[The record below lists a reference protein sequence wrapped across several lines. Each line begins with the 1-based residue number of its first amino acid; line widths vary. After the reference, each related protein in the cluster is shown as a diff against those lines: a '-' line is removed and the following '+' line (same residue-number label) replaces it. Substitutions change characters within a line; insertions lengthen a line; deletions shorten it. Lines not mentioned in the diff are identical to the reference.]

1 MIRVVDIS
9 EWQGKVDFDKFQN
22 AMRKGH
28 VDGMIIRTGF
38 GMYTEDEQAK
48 RNVQK
53 CNELG
58 IPYGVY
64 HYSYARNLTEAEV
77 EVKGMLASLVKWG
90 AKPNYP
96 IIIDMEDADGWKK
109 NNWRDGDYW
118 KVQSDIVDLFCK
130 EVEKAGY
137 YAMWYASA
145 HWVNKLSQYNNL
157 LQKYDLWL
165 AHWGV
170 SEPSYPCG
178 IWQYTAEGDIAPGVN
193 GHTLGM
199 ATERLD
205 LNYVYKDYP
214 SLIGGK
220 TLQPKAENMPKL
232 KTPGEIVQEILAGLW
247 GNGDI
252 RKTKL
257 TKAGYNYDEIQELVN
272 QKLSS
277 RKSDGEMVSEIKSGL
292 WGNGDER
299 KQRLTQ
305 AGYDYNY
312 LQNLVNESYIA
323 KKSNEEIAR
332 EVIRGLWGDGKER
345 FDRLAQAGYDGDAI
359 QDIVNRLMK

>member
-1 MIRVVDIS
+1 MIRIVDIS
-9 EWQGKVDFDKFQN
+9 EHQGTINFDKFVQGMKN
-22 AMRKGH
+22 GH
-28 VDGMIIRTGF
+28 VQGMIIRTSF

-48 RNVQK
+48 RNIQK
-53 CNELG
+53 CNELN

-64 HYSYARNLTEAEV
+64 HYSYARNLAEAEV
-77 EVKGMLASLVKWG
+77 EVKGMLASLYKWG
-90 AKPNYP
+90 AKPTYP
-96 IIIDMEDADGWKK
+96 IVIDMEDADSWKK
-109 NNWRDGDYW
+109 NNWPGGDYW
-118 KVQSDIVDLFCK
+118 KMQSDIVDYFCK
-130 EVEKAGY
+130 EVEKTGG

-145 HWVNKLSQYNNL
+145 HWVSNLSRYNNL
-157 LQKYDLWL
+157 LEKYDLWL
-165 AHWGV
+165 AQWQV
-170 SEPSYPCG
+170 SAPEYACG

-199 ATERLD
+199 ATARLD

-214 SLIGGK
+214 ALIGGK
-220 TLQPKAENMPKL
+220 SQPKAENMPKL

-312 LQNLVNESYIA
+312 LQNLVNESYQN
-323 KKSNEEIAR
+323 KKSTEEIAR
-332 EVIRGLWGDGKER
+332 EVIRGLWGNGRER
-345 FDRLAQAGYDGDAI
+345 FKKLEEAGYDADAI
-359 QDIVNRLMK
+359 QDLVNQLLK